1 MRLTFYVIRFLLFST
16 SLDTVIIP
24 SMLTLALISGG
35 RSSRMGQDKGLMPFL
50 GRPLIQRILERLATV
65 GEQVILST
73 NRPADY
79 AFLNLPSYPDSKPD
93 CGSLGGL
100 YTALNVAGHSAL
112 AAVACDMPFANPAL
126 FKYESQLLSQTGVD
140 VVIPSTPDG
149 LEPLH
154 AVYRRDACLP
164 SVRSALEAGHL
175 KMIDWLPEVHV
186 RIVLPE
192 EVSRFDPHGL
202 AFWNLN
208 TPEDFRQAEER
219 AKLEENDRAFQ

>member
-1 MRLTFYVIRFLLFST
+1 
-16 SLDTVIIP
+16 
-24 SMLTLALISGG
+24 MLSLALLSGG

-50 GRPLIQRILERLATV
+50 GRPLIQRILERLTTV

-73 NRPADY
+73 NHPADY
-79 AFLNLPSYPDSKPD
+79 AFLNLPSYQDIQPD

-100 YTALNVAGHSAL
+100 YTALNVAGQPLL

-126 FKYESQLLSQTGVD
+126 FKYEQLLLSQSGAD

-154 AVYRRDACLP
+154 AVYRRETCLP
-164 SVRSALEAGHL
+164 VIHSALEKGIL
-175 KMIDWLPEVHV
+175 KMVGWLPEVKV

-192 EVSRFDPHGL
+192 EVARFDPHGL

-208 TPEDFRQAEER
+208 TPEEFTQAEAR
-219 AKLEENDRAFQ
+219 ARSEEK

>member
-1 MRLTFYVIRFLLFST
+1 
-16 SLDTVIIP
+16 
-24 SMLTLALISGG
+24 MLSLALLSGG
-35 RSSRMGQDKGLMPFL
+35 RSSRMGQDKALMPFL

-73 NRPADY
+73 NHPADY
-79 AFLNLPSYPDSKPD
+79 AFLHLPSYPDIQPD

-100 YTALNVAGHSAL
+100 YTALSAAGHSIL
-112 AAVACDMPFANPAL
+112 AAVACDMPFANPDL
-126 FKYESQLLSQTGVD
+126 FKYEQLLLSKSGAD

-154 AVYRRDACLP
+154 AVYRRDTCLP
-164 SVRSALEAGHL
+164 VIHSALENGNL
-175 KMIDWLPEVHV
+175 KMVGWLPEVSV

-192 EVSRFDPHGL
+192 EVARFDPHGL

-208 TPEDFRQAEER
+208 TPEEFTQAEER
-219 AKLEENDRAFQ
+219 ARLEDNQVH

>member
-1 MRLTFYVIRFLLFST
+1 
-16 SLDTVIIP
+16 
-24 SMLTLALISGG
+24 
-35 RSSRMGQDKGLMPFL
+35 MGQDKALMPFL
-50 GRPLIQRILERLATV
+50 GRPLIQRIMDRLSTV

-79 AFLNLPSYPDSKPD
+79 VFLDLPSYPDIKPD

-100 YTALNVAGHSAL
+100 YTALSAAGHSII
-112 AAVACDMPFANPAL
+112 AAVACDMPFANQAL
-126 FKYESQLLSQTGVD
+126 FKYEWQLLCQTGAD
-140 VVIPSTPDG
+140 VVIPTSPNG

-164 SVRSALEAGHL
+164 AIESALEDGNL
-175 KMIDWLPEVHV
+175 KMVGWLKDVSV

-192 EVSRFDPHGL
+192 EVAHFDPHGL

-208 TPEDFRQAEER
+208 TPADFRQAEER
-219 AKLEENDRAFQ
+219 ARSEDNSMSGRSEI